1 MIPALIW
8 TGLALVGLVLSVYML
23 YQAGSDAYA
32 IRDIPNGRRLLARGH
47 VRREL
52 FRVILQLAWLAVGI
66 AAILEVGGTLILVIL
81 LATPGIVALN
91 TALDILQRHQ
101 EESVFGP
108 NR

>member
-8 TGLALVGLVLSVYML
+8 TGLALVGFVLSAYML

-52 FRVILQLAWLAVGI
+52 FRVILQVAWVIVGV
-66 AAILEVGGTLILVIL
+66 AALLSVGGALVLVIL

-91 TALDILQRHQ
+91 TALDIRQRRQ

>member
-8 TGLALVGLVLSVYML
+8 TSLALIGLMLSVYML
-23 YQAGSDAYA
+23 YQAGADAYA
-32 IRDIPNGRRLLARGH
+32 IRHIANGRRLLARGH

-52 FRVILQLAWLAVGI
+52 FRVILQVAWVIVGV
-66 AAILEVGGTLILVIL
+66 AALLSVGGALVLVIL

-91 TALDILQRHQ
+91 TALDIRQRRQ